1 MMNIF
6 ISGRAFMRIETDINR
21 DGKTVLEILKKELRL
36 SAKMITSLKKSP
48 TGITVDGEHVTVR
61 RVLHMGEVLCLEV
74 EDREQNENLVPTELP
89 LDILYEDED
98 IIALNKPPHMPT
110 HPSHGHF
117 SDTLANGL
125 CFYIQKKG
133 EPFVFRS
140 VNRLDRNTSGLVL
153 VAKNRISANRLYESM
168 QKGLITKKYIAL
180 LLGTLPEKEGMIDTY
195 IRRREESIITR
206 EVCAALPDA
215 SRAITKYELLSSDGS
230 LSAVKASPI
239 TGRTHQLRLHFAHL
253 GTPILGDDLY
263 GEESEEISRQALHAY
278 FLSFPH
284 PRSGEMTELFAPLP
298 SDMEEILK
306 KHNLKIEV

>member
-1 MMNIF
+1 M
-6 ISGRAFMRIETDINR
+6 S
-21 DGKTVLEILKKELRL
+21 
-36 SAKMITSLKKSP
+36 
-48 TGITVDGEHVTVR
+48 
-61 RVLHMGEVLCLEV
+61 
-74 EDREQNENLVPTELP
+74 
-89 LDILYEDED
+89 
-98 IIALNKPPHMPT
+98 
-110 HPSHGHF
+110 
-117 SDTLANGL
+117 

>member
-1 MMNIF
+1 
-6 ISGRAFMRIETDINR
+6 MRIETDIERN
-21 DGKTVLEILKKELRL
+21 GKTVLEILKKELRL
-36 SAKMITSLKKSP
+36 SSKMITALKKSP

-61 RVLHMGEVLCLEV
+61 RVLHTGEILQIET
-74 EDREQNENLVPTELP
+74 EDKEQNENLVPTELP

-125 CFYIQKKG
+125 CFYMQKSD

-140 VNRLDRNTSGLVL
+140 VNRLDRNTSGIVL

-168 QKGLITKKYIAL
+168 KKGLITKKYIAIICGSL
-180 LLGTLPEKEGMIDTY
+180 PQSKGTVDTY

-206 EVCAALPDA
+206 QVCGKLPDA
-215 SRAITKYELLSSDGS
+215 ARAITNYEVISSDDA

-253 GTPILGDDLY
+253 GAPILGDDLY
-263 GEESEEISRQALHAY
+263 GKVTEEISRQALHAFY
-278 FLSFPH
+278 LSFPH
-284 PRSGEMTELFAPLP
+284 PTSGKLTEIFAPLP
-298 SDMEEILK
+298 IDMAEVAT

>member
-1 MMNIF
+1 
-6 ISGRAFMRIETDINR
+6 MRIETDIKRN
-21 DGKTVLEILKKELRL
+21 GKTVLEILKKELRL
-36 SAKMITSLKKSP
+36 SSKMITSLKKSP

-61 RVLHMGEVLCLEV
+61 RILRTGEVLQIET
-74 EDREQNENLVPTELP
+74 EDKEQNENLVPTELP

-125 CFYIQKKG
+125 CFYMQKSD

-140 VNRLDRNTSGLVL
+140 VNRLDRNTSGIVL
-153 VAKNRISANRLYESM
+153 VAKNRISANRLYEAM
-168 QKGLITKKYIAL
+168 QRGLITKKYIAL
-180 LLGTLPEKEGMIDTY
+180 ISGCLEHTRETIDTY
-195 IRRREESIITR
+195 IRRREKSIITR
-206 EVCAALPDA
+206 EICDELPDA
-215 SRAITKYELLSSDGS
+215 SRAITHYEVLSSDGS

-253 GTPILGDDLY
+253 GAPILGDDLY
-263 GEESEEISRQALHAY
+263 GSPSEEISRQALHAY
-278 FLSFPH
+278 YLSFPH
-284 PRSGEMTELFAPLP
+284 PTSGDVTELFAPLP
-298 SDMEEILK
+298 NDMEEVVK

>member
-1 MMNIF
+1 
-6 ISGRAFMRIETDINR
+6 MRIETDIERN
-21 DGKTVLEILKKELRL
+21 GKTVLEILKKELRL
-36 SAKMITSLKKSP
+36 SSKMITSLKKSP

-61 RVLHMGEVLCLEV
+61 RILHTGEVLRIET
-74 EDREQNENLVPTELP
+74 EDKEQNENLVATELP

-125 CFYIQKKG
+125 CFYMQKSD

-140 VNRLDRNTSGLVL
+140 VNRLDRNTSGIVL
-153 VAKNRISANRLYESM
+153 VAKNRISANRLYGSM
-168 QKGLITKKYIAL
+168 QKGLITKKYIAFICGVL
-180 LLGTLPEKEGMIDTY
+180 PQHGGTVDTF

-206 EVCAALPDA
+206 EICVSLPDA
-215 SRAITKYELLSSDGS
+215 ARAITHYEVLSTDGD

-253 GTPILGDDLY
+253 GAPILGDDLY
-263 GEESEEISRQALHAY
+263 GSESDEISRQALHAY
-278 FLSFPH
+278 YLSFPH
-284 PRSGEMTELFAPLP
+284 PTSGRITELFAPLP
-298 SDMEEILK
+298 NDMNTVAQ